1 MTRQEVV
8 DQVEHATIEGCEAVG
23 PERRTFL
30 NAAFVEH
37 LGAEMAGDVPA
48 IIATF
53 SKNGGHL
60 SFNGARY
67 EGPEELTTFH
77 KDFGWDGRGLFS
89 DISGKI
95 VRVLYTHNS
104 MTVEFAVRAN
114 VDVALGDAPAGRT
127 VAFPMCT
134 IYQFDDDGKLQSERA
149 YADSGALL
157 PQPILS
163 L

>member
-1 MTRQEVV
+1 MTRQEIA
-8 DQVEHATIEGCEAVG
+8 DQVANATIEGTEAVG
-23 PERRTFL
+23 PERRAFL
-30 NAAFVEH
+30 DAAFLEH

-48 IIATF
+48 VVATF
-53 SKNGGHL
+53 AKQGGHL
-60 SFNGARY
+60 SFNGTRC
-67 EGPEELTTFH
+67 ETPEELTKFH
-77 KDFGWDGRGLFS
+77 KAFGWDGEGLFS
-89 DISGKI
+89 DIRGEI

-104 MTVEFAVRAN
+104 MTVEFFVRAN
-114 VDVALGDAPAGRT
+114 VDVALGDAATGRP

-134 IYQFDDDGKLQSERA
+134 IYQFNDDGKLYSERA